1 MRRKIIQACSFA
13 VLLVLAGCVSI
24 GPSNVDITDVAINR
38 SLAVSRVNA
47 YRASH
52 GLPPLIHDSRL
63 DQVSRDMAHLIT
75 RNDSMGTWQH
85 SARGLSG
92 RLNGAGYRTFAG
104 AENLGAGYVS
114 FDHAFSG
121 WKGSPGHNKNL
132 LNKYVTRI
140 GMAWS
145 KRPDGKWRNF
155 WVMTLARPIADGP
168 PNL

>member
-92 RLNGAGYRTFAG
+92 RLNGA
-104 AENLGAGYVS
+104 
-114 FDHAFSG
+114 SG
-121 WKGSPGHNKNL
+121 WEMAQFLGHDTGPAHCGRSAKPLSNQQTGKGHSYHL
-132 LNKYVTRI
+132 TRLVLTN
-140 GMAWS
+140 
-145 KRPDGKWRNF
+145 RPC
-155 WVMTLARPIADGP
+155 I
-168 PNL
+168 